1 MAAPSAQEPSGPDET
16 SARRPD
22 GPDGDPWQ
30 DEAAG
35 WRSDP
40 MTAAEREAWL
50 DHGGGG
56 RGTAKPRAVVMTRL
70 RHGLLPA
77 LPRPVWVVLGGDLV
91 SAADSGLKLPCLFI
105 YAHRVRGLSYGT
117 AGLVVATIP
126 LASLAC
132 NPAGGAAADPWTP
145 PRALM

>member
-50 DHGGGG
+50 DHLAEEDLEDFAPLTAEELAEIREFAGPWAGCRAGGGPG
-56 RGTAKPRAVVMTRL
+56 QPGSARVFPGESGSRAAF
-70 RHGLLPA
+70 G
-77 LPRPVWVVLGGDLV
+77 
-91 SAADSGLKLPCLFI
+91 S
-105 YAHRVRGLSYGT
+105 
-117 AGLVVATIP
+117 
-126 LASLAC
+126 
-132 NPAGGAAADPWTP
+132 
-145 PRALM
+145 